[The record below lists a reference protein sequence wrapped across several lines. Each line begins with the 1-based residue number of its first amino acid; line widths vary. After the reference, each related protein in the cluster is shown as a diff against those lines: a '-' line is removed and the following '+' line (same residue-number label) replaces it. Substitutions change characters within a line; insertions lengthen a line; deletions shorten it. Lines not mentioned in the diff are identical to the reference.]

1 MARNKIYPSD
11 YLAFLALKYEIDP
24 DKLFTALITA
34 AQKNKKQTIDGFTV
48 ELRNKTAGILSI
60 LIMQDTKVIAQF
72 HLPEEFLKEQ
82 GNPIKTA
89 SKAAYMQERYLQRK
103 LDQQQQQPMLIKD
116 LKVGMKKVN
125 LNATITDIDKPTY
138 VITRF
143 GNCATVA
150 NATIT
155 DPTGQIKLCLW
166 NEQITTAKLGTNI
179 NIQNAHISQYKHEPQ
194 IRINKKGTITIQQQ
208 APQPP

>member
-11 YLAFLALKYEIDP
+11 YLAFLALKYDIDP
-24 DKLFTALITA
+24 DKLFSALIIA
-34 AQKNKKQTIDGFTV
+34 AQKNKKQTIEDFTV
-48 ELRNKTAGILSI
+48 ELRNKSAGILSI

-89 SKAAYMQERYLQRK
+89 SKAAYMQERHQQRK
-103 LDQQQQQPMLIKD
+103 LDQQQMQPMQIKD

-155 DPTGQIKLCLW
+155 DTTGTIKLCLW

-194 IRINKKGTITIQQQ
+194 IRINKKGTITQQT
-208 APQPP
+208 PQPPT

>member
-34 AQKNKKQTIDGFTV
+34 AQKNKKQTIEGFTV

-60 LIMQDTKVIAQF
+60 LIMQDIKVIAQF

-89 SKAAYMQERYLQRK
+89 SKAAYMQERHLQRK
-103 LDQQQQQPMLIKD
+103 LDQQQLQPMQIKD

-155 DPTGQIKLCLW
+155 DSTGTIKLCLW
-166 NEQITTAKLGTNI
+166 NEQITTAKPGTNI

-194 IRINKKGTITIQQQ
+194 IRINKKGTITTQPQT
-208 APQPP
+208 PQPP